1 MWAITKAKIKQ
12 VANFSVY
19 LNLPR
24 LPCLF
29 VDNIC
34 QFQWYHSPNLMRSER
49 YITGSELSNKMCA
62 FQIKF
67 NAYCLKRAVGHE
79 TKCCWP
85 RNKLH
90 RFQRFPIKILCSQSS
105 SAWREDNVKFD
116 QQPLQKSASCW
127 REGSLGFHCLLPNA
141 QRKVHVT
148 WTFLC
153 WGCKFVWFFKHIPSE
168 SETFLAMILFANWSS
183 DWTLVIQRA
192 SCLGKCKW
200 EPAAASLRDLPASS
214 SSPAVGG
221 GTSE

>member
-1 MWAITKAKIKQ
+1 M
-12 VANFSVY
+12 
-19 LNLPR
+19 PR
-24 LPCLF
+24 PPCLF
-29 VDNIC
+29 VANIC
-34 QFQWYHSPNLMRSER
+34 QFQWYHSPNLMRSEI
-49 YITGSELSNKMCA
+49 YITGSEFSNKMCA

-127 REGSLGFHCLLPNA
+127 RKGSLGFHCLLPNA

-148 WTFLC
+148 WTFFMLGLQIC
-153 WGCKFVWFFKHIPSE
+153 VIFQAYSKWMRNSSSNDIICKLVRSYRE
-168 SETFLAMILFANWSS
+168 LLVLACS
-183 DWTLVIQRA
+183 
-192 SCLGKCKW
+192 KW
-200 EPAAASLRDLPASS
+200 EPAAASLRDLPVSS

>member
-1 MWAITKAKIKQ
+1 MSCHNVGDKQ
-12 VANFSVY
+12 SQNKTGGKFFCLSKPAPPSLPLCGQY
-19 LNLPR
+19 LSISMISLSKS
-24 LPCLF
+24 
-29 VDNIC
+29 
-34 QFQWYHSPNLMRSER
+34 YEER
-49 YITGSELSNKMCA
+49 YITGSEFSNKMCA

-127 REGSLGFHCLLPNA
+127 REGSLGFHCLLSTA

-148 WTFLC
+148 WTFFMLGLRIC
-153 WGCKFVWFFKHIPSE
+153 VIFQVNQVNQVNQKH
-168 SETFLAMILFANWSS
+168 
-183 DWTLVIQRA
+183 V
-192 SCLGKCKW
+192 
-200 EPAAASLRDLPASS
+200 
-214 SSPAVGG
+214 
-221 GTSE
+221 

>member
-1 MWAITKAKIKQ
+1 M
-12 VANFSVY
+12 
-19 LNLPR
+19 PR
-24 LPCLF
+24 PPCLF
-29 VDNIC
+29 VANIC
-34 QFQWYHSPNLMRSER
+34 QFQWYHSPNLLRSER
-49 YITGSELSNKMCA
+49 YITGSEFSNKMCA

-90 RFQRFPIKILCSQSS
+90 RFQRFPIKILCSQSA
-105 SAWREDNVKFD
+105 SAGREDNVKFD

-127 REGSLGFHCLLPNA
+127 RKGSLGFHCLLPNA

-168 SETFLAMILFANWSS
+168 SETFLAMILFANWSGHTES
-183 DWTLVIQRA
+183 FLSWL
-192 SCLGKCKW
+192 
-200 EPAAASLRDLPASS
+200 AASESQPPRVCEIFQ
-214 SSPAVGG
+214 PAVALRLSGEEHL
-221 GTSE
+221 SNVVVV

>member
-1 MWAITKAKIKQ
+1 MWAINKAKIKQ
-12 VANFSVY
+12 VANFWCLSKPGPPSLLFCGQY
-19 LNLPR
+19 LSISMISLSKS
-24 LPCLF
+24 
-29 VDNIC
+29 
-34 QFQWYHSPNLMRSER
+34 YEER
-49 YITGSELSNKMCA
+49 YITGSEFSNKMCA

-153 WGCKFVWFFKHIPSE
+153 WGCEFVWFFKHIPSE
-168 SETFLAMILFANWSS
+168 SETVQAMILLLLHQCCF
-183 DWTLVIQRA
+183 R
-192 SCLGKCKW
+192 
-200 EPAAASLRDLPASS
+200 
-214 SSPAVGG
+214 
-221 GTSE
+221 